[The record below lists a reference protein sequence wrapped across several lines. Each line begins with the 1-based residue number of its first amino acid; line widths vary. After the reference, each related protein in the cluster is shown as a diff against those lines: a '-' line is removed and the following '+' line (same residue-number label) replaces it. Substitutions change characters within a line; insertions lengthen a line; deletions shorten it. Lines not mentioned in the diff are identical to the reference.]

1 MTERRRKKRQNAEP
15 KEFREDLKPKTQGHK
30 DYIRCMVENTVTFC
44 TGPAGSSKS
53 YTALGLA
60 AQYLLTE
67 RVDRIIIA
75 RPTVEASPKGLGF
88 LPGGLNEKMNPY
100 VKPAVKHLERFLGRN
115 TLAQL
120 RGSGRILVE
129 PLEYMR
135 GETYDNSFI
144 IGEEF
149 QNATKEQI
157 IMFVTRIGE
166 DSKIV
171 INGDMAQTDLRQE
184 FANFQ
189 TDLEYVIEK
198 IKKSKLNEF
207 GVVELSDADIVRNKL
222 IGPFLQIFG
231 V

>member
-1 MTERRRKKRQNAEP
+1 MTERRRKKNRGTEAR
-15 KEFREDLKPKTQGHK
+15 EFREELKPKTQGHK
-30 DYIRCMVENTVTFC
+30 DYIRCMIENTVTFC

-60 AQYLLTE
+60 AQYLLNE
-67 RVDRIIIA
+67 EVDRIIIA

-100 VKPAVKHLERFLGRN
+100 VKPAIKHLERFLGKN
-115 TLAQL
+115 TLSQM

-135 GETYDNSFI
+135 GETFDNSFI

-149 QNATKEQI
+149 QNATTEQI

-166 DSKIV
+166 NSKISV
-171 INGDMAQTDLRQE
+171 NGDIAQTDLNE
-184 FANFQ
+184 EASKYQ
-189 TDLEYVIEK
+189 TDLEYIIEK
-198 IKKSKLNEF
+198 LKTGKLDEF
-207 GVVELSDADIVRNKL
+207 GIIELGEADIVRNKL
-222 IGPFLQIFG
+222 IGPFLRLFKR
-231 V
+231 